1 MLSETMYKKIVD
13 IFFNEIKNDGLL
25 KLSKD
30 FYDNVRE
37 YINQIQDET
46 ELKRVKYYLRELRKL
61 RLYKAF
67 YQKDRENLLEEELNI
82 LKLVENIDRVFD
94 VGNAGITGDPS
105 YNDQNDE
112 IQTDHS
118 YELEN
123 TASCQKPKPIN
134 TQSDIDIV
142 RVITKF
148 PGFTDGKFNYVLNK
162 NDIISLNKK
171 ISKILEKHRVVKK
184 VNVHENE
191 KENKKV
197 LSLL

>member
-1 MLSETMYKKIVD
+1 MYKRIVD
-13 IFFNEIKNDGLL
+13 IFFNEIKSEELL
-25 KLSKD
+25 NLSED
-30 FYDNVRE
+30 FYNNARE

-67 YQKDRENLLEEELNI
+67 YQKDRKNLLEEELNI
-82 LKLVENIDRVFD
+82 LKLVENIDCVFD
-94 VGNAGITGDPS
+94 AEMAGDPF
-105 YNDQNDE
+105 DGVQDDE
-112 IQTDHS
+112 IQNDHD
-118 YELEN
+118 YGLES
-123 TASCQKPKPIN
+123 TISCQKPKPIN

-142 RVITKF
+142 RVIAKF